1 LGRLGSKAGAK
12 PKPKT
17 SGRPKREKR
26 REKEAQEP
34 AEPSFRA
41 GAPSAWD
48 PERGGDPPVKSLLLL
63 DPGAPPANPRRL
75 LLGNSQILEITE
87 ENRPTGPL
95 IEEPPRRLRRAA
107 RRYWREVLRKVNFL
121 FSKGALNRVRWR
133 GDRLL
138 DEAGHWTEA
147 AKALRFTWEND
158 LRKGHT
164 GDIWDAKW
172 EKFIASD
179 LLQYLRTQMYQ
190 GARVR

>member
-1 LGRLGSKAGAK
+1 LGFKAGAK

-48 PERGGDPPVKSLLLL
+48 PERGGDPLVKSLLLL

-95 IEEPPRRLRRAA
+95 VEEPPRRLRRAA

-158 LRKGHT
+158 LHKGHT